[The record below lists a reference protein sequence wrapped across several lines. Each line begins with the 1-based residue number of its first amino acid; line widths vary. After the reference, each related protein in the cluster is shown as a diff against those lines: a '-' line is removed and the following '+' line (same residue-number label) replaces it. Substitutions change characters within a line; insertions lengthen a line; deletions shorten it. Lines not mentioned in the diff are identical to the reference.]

1 MTRPG
6 FRRLWFGIGLALCA
20 VFLYGCLMP
29 NPPSEPGI
37 PFFDKF
43 EHGFGFL
50 VMGAWFGALYPDR
63 RLRVLVALSAFAAAT
78 ELLQW
83 ASGYRDGDPY
93 DWMADTAG
101 AAVALV
107 LLRVIGIDWVE
118 RIGARLGV
126 ADRAGV

>member
-1 MTRPG
+1 
-6 FRRLWFGIGLALCA
+6 
-20 VFLYGCLMP
+20 MP

-50 VMGAWFGALYPDR
+50 VMGAWFGALYPNR

-101 AAVALV
+101 ILPGLALAWIAW
-107 LLRVIGIDWVE
+107 RSIGMKLH
-118 RIGARLGV
+118 RLFGV
-126 ADRAGV
+126 DPIY